1 MSLSSLSPLLRRT
14 LIADAA
20 ISGTTG
26 LLMIAFANTLSEL
39 LGVPVALMR
48 YAGVSLLPFAALLV
62 YLARRESLSR
72 AVVWVVI
79 ACNALWAVDSILIM
93 LIGWVEPTVLGQAF
107 IIAQALIVALFA
119 EVQYLGLRRSAATVA

>member
-1 MSLSSLSPLLRRT
+1 MSLSSISPLLRRT

-26 LLMIAFANTLSEL
+26 LLMIAFGNTLSEP
-39 LGVPVALMR
+39 LGVPVVLMR

-62 YLARRESLSR
+62 YLARCESLSR
-72 AVVWVVI
+72 AVVWIVI

-119 EVQYLGLRRSAATVA
+119 EAQYLGLRRSVATVA